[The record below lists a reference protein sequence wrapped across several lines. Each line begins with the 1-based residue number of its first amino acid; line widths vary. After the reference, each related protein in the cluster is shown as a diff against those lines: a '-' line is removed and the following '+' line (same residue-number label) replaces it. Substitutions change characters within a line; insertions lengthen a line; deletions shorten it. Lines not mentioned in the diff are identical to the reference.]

1 MDGDDMYLDK
11 DVLSTIT
18 NIALK
23 GDFDIVIFKSIF
35 TDLKPDAYSTKIT
48 LPNLERNYKPNLV
61 LFQHD
66 LEYYPITLSENINK
80 VIFNEIFIHPKCIKT
95 KIYKE
100 ALKKLGEERFSRY
113 MAKSEDK

>member
-35 TDLKPDAYSTKIT
+35 TDLKPDVYPTKIT

-61 LFQHD
+61 LFQPD
-66 LEYYPITLSENINK
+66 LGYYPITPSENINE

-100 ALKKLGEERFSRY
+100 ALKKFGEERYSRY
-113 MAKSEDK
+113 MVKSKIN